1 MPRLSAMSS
10 RSFNNQGIDLDSG
23 LPSKRAIFGYGSD
36 GYSWRSMTNLV
47 SNTGVVATD
56 TTGVG
61 MARVGLAAASYGG
74 DKAIFGYGYGGNSS
88 FQSITNKVSN
98 TGVVEIDTAGVGT
111 ARHSLAAA
119 GYGTDKA
126 IFGFGAVAF
135 GVAGQYRSM
144 TNRVSN
150 TGVVSDDVTNSG
162 MQTRD
167 SLAAASY
174 GGDKAIFGYGGD
186 NTNTNYINL
195 VSNTGVVVSEVVSG
209 GGTAR
214 IGLAAAGYGVDKAI
228 FGFGNTGTRNTPVV
242 TAVTNLISNTG
253 VMAAEIAG
261 VGTTRYGLAA
271 ASYGTNKAIFGFGSP
286 NLGPFD
292 TISTTNLV
300 SNTGVVASNTTGVGF
315 VRSSLAA
322 ASFG

>member
-36 GYSWRSMTNLV
+36 GYSWRSITNLV

-61 MARVGLAAASYGG
+61 TARVGLAAASYGG
-74 DKAIFGYGYGGNSS
+74 DKAIFGYGYGGDGS
-88 FQSITNKVSN
+88 FQSITNLVSN
-98 TGVVEIDTAGVGT
+98 TGVVEIDTTGVGT
-111 ARHSLAAA
+111 ARIGLAAA
-119 GYGTDKA
+119 GYGVDKA
-126 IFGFGAVAF
+126 IFGYGAVAF

-150 TGVVSDDVTNSG
+150 TGVVSDDTTGVG
-162 MQTRD
+162 QTRD
-167 SLAAASY
+167 DLAAAGY
-174 GGDKAIFGYGGD
+174 GGDKAIFGFGGD
-186 NTNTNYINL
+186 NNSVNWTNL
-195 VSNTGVVVSEVVSG
+195 VSNTGVVANDVVNASG
-209 GGTAR
+209 TPR
-214 IGLAAAGYGVDKAI
+214 RQLAAAGYGVDKAI
-228 FGFGNTGTRNTPVV
+228 FGFGNTGTKNTPVV
-242 TAVTNLISNTG
+242 TSITNLVSNTG
-253 VMAAEIAG
+253 VVASNTTG

-315 VRSSLAA
+315 VRSNLAA